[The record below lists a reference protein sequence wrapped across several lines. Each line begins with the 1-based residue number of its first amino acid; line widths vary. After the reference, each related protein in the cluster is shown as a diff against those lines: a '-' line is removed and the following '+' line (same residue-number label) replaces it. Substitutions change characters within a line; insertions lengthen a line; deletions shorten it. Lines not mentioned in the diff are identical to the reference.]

1 MKKITS
7 KIRTVVESFFEIGE
21 QIVVGVSGGA
31 DSITLLDSLANSKK
45 NFNLIVA
52 HLNHGLRGKEALKD
66 QELVKRYCKKNG
78 LFFVLKKEEIE
89 KIAKEKKISIEEC
102 GRIKRY
108 EFFKSLGGTIAT
120 AHTLSDLAETFL
132 INLLR
137 GCSLK
142 GLISIPQKRDN
153 IIRPLLE
160 FKREEIEQYCK
171 ENSIEYAKDSTN
183 FEEKFLRN
191 KLRLKVIPILKQIN
205 PSFEN
210 NLLKTINSL
219 KLDEEFLDFVAENIF
234 KAAYKQ
240 NFLKLNCVNHLKSSI
255 KFRVLAKFLKENSVE
270 ITNKLLVKL
279 LNLCEKGFGKENL
292 KKNQFVVLK
301 KGMFK
306 IVTKENVKSFN
317 VLVLN
322 SFEFSYKNLYF
333 VRCDIKNYNYFL
345 NNVKYLFLFKFD
357 YDRIIGDIYLRN
369 KRAKDKIKLKNRP
382 TKSLKALMQEKGLL
396 EKERKKAFV
405 LADDF
410 GVFWVWGFG
419 VDVRVLPNKQSKNLC
434 LVFEKL

>member
-1 MKKITS
+1 MKKITN
-7 KIRTVVESFFEIGE
+7 KIRQVVESFFEIGE

-31 DSITLLDSLANSKK
+31 DSITLLDALANSKK

-52 HLNHGLRGKEALKD
+52 HLNHGLREKEALKD
-66 QELVKRYCKKNG
+66 QKLVLEYCKKKD
-78 LFFVLKKEEIE
+78 LLFVLKKLEIE

-120 AHTLSDLAETFL
+120 AHTLSDLTETFL
-132 INLLR
+132 INILR

-142 GLISIPQKRDN
+142 GLLSIPQKRDN
-153 IIRPLLE
+153 IIRPLLT

-171 ENSIEYAKDSTN
+171 ENSIKFATDSTN

-191 KLRLKVIPILKQIN
+191 KLRLNVISVLKQIN
-205 PSFEN
+205 PSFEK

-219 KLDEEFLDFVAENIF
+219 KLDEEFLDFVASQHF
-234 KAAYKQ
+234 KLAYKK
-240 NFLKLNCVNHLKSSI
+240 NFLSLNCVNRLKSSI
-255 KFRVLAKFLKENSVE
+255 KFRVIVKFLKQNSVE
-270 ITNKLLVKL
+270 ITNKLLVKI

-301 KGMFK
+301 KGRLK
-306 IVTKENVKSFN
+306 IIKKEDVKAFN
-317 VLVLN
+317 VLIPK
-322 SFEFSYKNLYF
+322 SFEFLYKNLYF
-333 VRCDIKNYNYFL
+333 VKCTKKNYSYFL

-357 YDRIIGDIYLRN
+357 YDKIVGDIYLRN
-369 KRAKDKIKLKNRP
+369 KKAKDKIKLKKRP
-382 TKSLKALMQEKGLL
+382 TKTLKALMQEKGALKQEA
-396 EKERKKAFV
+396 EKVFV
-405 LADDF
+405 LADDV

-419 VDVRVLPNKQSKNLC
+419 ADVRVLPNEKSKNLC